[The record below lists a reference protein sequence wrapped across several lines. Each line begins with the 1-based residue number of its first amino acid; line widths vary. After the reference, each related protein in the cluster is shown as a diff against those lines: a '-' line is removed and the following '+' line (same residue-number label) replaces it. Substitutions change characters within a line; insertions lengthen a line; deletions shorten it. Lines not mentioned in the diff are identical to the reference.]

1 MSASSKT
8 EDTRGHHE
16 VSGNNSDPE
25 GERTFSCL
33 NIKLNFGK
41 GTSVTENSTAT
52 KETLRLHHLYN
63 RSPCPVTSPRPVQRV
78 SQAGRR
84 RILHMWSAEYHFFF
98 SSLSTTAT
106 QITLLK
112 YLKQILNL
120 LVGYE

>member
-8 EDTRGHHE
+8 EDTQAHHE

-63 RSPCPVTSPRPVQRV
+63 STPCPVTSPFPVQRV
-78 SQAGRR
+78 SQA
-84 RILHMWSAEYHFFF
+84 W
-98 SSLSTTAT
+98 TTQDFT
-106 QITLLK
+106 
-112 YLKQILNL
+112 Y
-120 LVGYE
+120 VVC

>member
-8 EDTRGHHE
+8 EDTRAHHE

-25 GERTFSCL
+25 GKRTFSCL

-63 RSPCPVTSPRPVQRV
+63 STPCPVTSPLPRSKGESGLDDAGFYICGLLNNTSF
-78 SQAGRR
+78 SQASVLQLYK
-84 RILHMWSAEYHFFF
+84 LHF
-98 SSLSTTAT
+98 
-106 QITLLK
+106 
-112 YLKQILNL
+112 
-120 LVGYE
+120 